1 MKTKTNN
8 NPTVQSLVSA
18 KALVTADLLNAD
30 GVELLR
36 RWEQIKA
43 DYKEIGD
50 HVKLL
55 TDNTIERHGCGVH
68 NVNGVSIELKESE
81 RSSVSWKALAY
92 AVATEDI
99 INDQMPIFTEAYKIR
114 SAKLA

>member
-1 MKTKTNN
+1 MATRINDKRA
-8 NPTVQSLVSA
+8 TVRS
-18 KALVTADLLNAD
+18 LVTADLLNAD

-55 TDNTIERHGCGVH
+55 TDNTIERYGCGVH
-68 NVNGVSIELKESE
+68 SVNGVNITLTESE
-81 RSSVSWKALAY
+81 RQSVSWKSLAY
-92 AVATEDI
+92 AVADEAV
-99 INDQMPIFTEAYKIR
+99 INDQLPSFTEAYKIR
-114 SAKLA
+114 SAKVA